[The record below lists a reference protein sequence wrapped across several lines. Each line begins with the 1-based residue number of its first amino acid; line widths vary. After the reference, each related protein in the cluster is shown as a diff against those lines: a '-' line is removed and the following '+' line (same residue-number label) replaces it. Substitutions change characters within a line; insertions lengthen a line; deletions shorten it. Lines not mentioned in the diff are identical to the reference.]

1 MKRRHQLAA
10 LAFGLIAAFAL
21 AELAL
26 RVMGLGFGSS
36 PMEPD
41 PVLHHVHPRSYTFTA
56 QHPSGEVG
64 GFPVEY
70 NSEGRVVRG
79 TAYPGALTPPSTSCR
94 VALMGDSFVE
104 AGQVP
109 FPASFGGLLEQA
121 ARTTCEVRNYGV
133 RSYSPAIYLVQW
145 TREVRA
151 WKPSH
156 VFVLVFDNDIREDA
170 DYMTHAVMGADG
182 WPTAI
187 QGPSGGWLVSQL
199 RRSYVARFVRM
210 ITERIT
216 WAWQHQGQ
224 DQRQIGDLVEE
235 NPQLTDLT
243 AGLIRELNRRIQADG
258 AQMVL
263 MVVPS
268 RYRLLAGGMDKTDD
282 DLHKRVKA
290 WAEGEGVRF
299 LDLNQAF
306 ERAARQGIPLFF
318 RQDIHFT
325 EEGHAL
331 AAAVIAHAFPELFP
345 DRREITGRAVT
356 AAYGAAAR

>member
-1 MKRRHQLAA
+1 MRRSYPLVA
-10 LAFGLIAAFAL
+10 LAIGLLVAVAM
-21 AELAL
+21 AELVL

-41 PVLHHVHPRSYTFTA
+41 PFLHHVHPRNYTFTA
-56 QHPSGEVG
+56 QHPSGELG

-70 NSEGRVVRG
+70 DAEGRTVRPK
-79 TAYPGALTPPSTSCR
+79 AFGAGVTPPSTPCR
-94 VALMGDSFVE
+94 VALMGDSFAE

-109 FPASFGGLLEQA
+109 FPTSFAGLLEQA
-121 ARTTCEVRNYGV
+121 AGKTCTVRNYGV

-145 TREVRA
+145 TRDVRA
-151 WKPSH
+151 WNPSL

-170 DYMTHAVMGADG
+170 DYLTQAIVGPDG

-210 ITERIT
+210 ITERLS
-216 WAWQHQGQ
+216 WAWAHRGQ

-235 NPQLTDLT
+235 NPPLTDLT
-243 AGLIRELNRRIQADG
+243 AGLIRELNRRIAADR

-290 WAEGEGVRF
+290 WADAEGVGF
-299 LDLNQAF
+299 LVLNAPF
-306 ERAARQGIPLFF
+306 ERAARAGIPLFF

-331 AAAVIAHAFPELFP
+331 TAAAIARTFP
-345 DRREITGRAVT
+345 DLFDGGRGIKIGRAHV
-356 AAYGAAAR
+356 